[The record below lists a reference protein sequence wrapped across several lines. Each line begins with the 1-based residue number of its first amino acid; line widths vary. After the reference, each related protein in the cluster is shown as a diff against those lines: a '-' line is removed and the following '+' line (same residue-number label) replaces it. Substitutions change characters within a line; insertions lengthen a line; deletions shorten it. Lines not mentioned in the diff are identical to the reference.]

1 MCYGLIRRLIACC
14 MVNYLIFFSLQ
25 AVAETG
31 QAQNAWVYQKE
42 WDKLNNQNNSVARSP
57 MPDRRLYDSIKLE
70 LICKD
75 NKLQAVVTTTSLITS
90 QDREFGFEYKVD
102 AKSPVTIKFK
112 TFPDNKR
119 RGYSSQPIDDF
130 VADLSA
136 GKAVFIRIN
145 TIISSVL
152 AAEIPLTDAVAAIQ
166 PVKAN
171 CGNNPAQAT
180 SPPAYSLADFEQDFA
195 KLAPEQQTKVLAEI
209 QKIIS
214 GLR

>member
-1 MCYGLIRRLIACC
+1 MYYGFNRKLIACC
-14 MVNYLIFFSLQ
+14 MVIYLILFSLH

-42 WDKLNNQNNSVARSP
+42 WDKLNNQHISIARSP

-70 LICKD
+70 LACKD
-75 NKLQAVVTTTSLITS
+75 NKLQVVVTTSSLITS

-102 AKSPVTIKFK
+102 TKSPVTIKFK

-119 RGYSSQPIDDF
+119 RGYSNQPIDDF
-130 VADLSA
+130 VAELST

-152 AAEIPLTDAVAAIQ
+152 AAEIPLTDAAVAIQ
-166 PVKAN
+166 PVKAD
-171 CGNNPAQAT
+171 CGNNPAEAISQ
-180 SPPAYSLADFEQDFA
+180 PAYSLTDFEQDFA
-195 KLAPEQQTKVLAEI
+195 KLAPEQQTKVLSEI

>member
-1 MCYGLIRRLIACC
+1 MCYGLMRGLIACC
-14 MVNYLIFFSLQ
+14 IVTYLILFSLH
-25 AVAETG
+25 AVAEIG

-42 WDKLNNQNNSVARSP
+42 WDKLNNQHISVARSP
-57 MPDRRLYDSIKLE
+57 MPDRHLYDSIKLE

-75 NKLQAVVTTTSLITS
+75 NKLQAVVTTSSLITS
-90 QDREFGFEYKVD
+90 QDREFDFEYKVD
-102 AKSPVTIKFK
+102 TKSPVTIKFK

-119 RGYSSQPIDDF
+119 RGYSNQPIDDF
-130 VADLSA
+130 VAELSA

-152 AAEIPLTDAVAAIQ
+152 AAEISLTDAASALQ
-166 PVKAN
+166 QVKGT
-171 CGNNPAQAT
+171 CGNNPAEAT
-180 SPPAYSLADFEQDFA
+180 RQPAYSLADFEQDFA
-195 KLAPEQQTKVLAEI
+195 KLAPEQQTKALAEI